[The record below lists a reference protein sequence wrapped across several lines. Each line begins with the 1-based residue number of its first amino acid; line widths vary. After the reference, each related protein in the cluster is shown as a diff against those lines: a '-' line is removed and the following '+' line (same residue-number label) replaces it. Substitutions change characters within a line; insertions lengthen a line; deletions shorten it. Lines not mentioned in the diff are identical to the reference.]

1 MFSSTGTLE
10 TGLRVAS
17 SGIVILRAQ
26 LIQQELEAGRQ
37 LRPLR
42 SCVGSQPLADCR
54 CDRLAGL
61 RIDPVGAFNDSVEHT

>member
-26 LIQQELEAGRQ
+26 LIQQKLQSGWQPRS
-37 LRPLR
+37 LR
-42 SCVGSQPLADCR
+42 SLVGPQPRADRC
-54 CDRLAGL
+54 CDRLDGL
-61 RIDPVGAFNDSVEHT
+61 RIHPVGTFTDLVEHT